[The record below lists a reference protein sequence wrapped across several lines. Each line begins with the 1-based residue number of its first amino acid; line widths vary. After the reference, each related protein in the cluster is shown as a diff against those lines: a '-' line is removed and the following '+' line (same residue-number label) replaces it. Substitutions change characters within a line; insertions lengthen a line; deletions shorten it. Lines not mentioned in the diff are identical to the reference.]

1 MITHSECLCN
11 SANCAKVRIVQLDAG
26 PEWHADPLLPAA
38 HSSTLLWLFAVP
50 YRMSAMLPLPCSLLS
65 TLYSLLSALQAP
77 LSALQAPLSALQA
90 PLSALHAPV
99 PTAVRH
105 GATERRSGERR
116 RMSLVSGD
124 MLCRQQNDGLCSKVT
139 KQVFFTLQVAIL
151 LLLNKYREDINNAP
165 PIIFNFK
172 ICENTLA

>member
-1 MITHSECLCN
+1 MTQKARLCL
-11 SANCAKVRIVQLDAG
+11 QD
-26 PEWHADPLLPAA
+26 LLPDFCCVPPQFGFCAA
-38 HSSTLLWLFAVP
+38 SVSGP
-50 YRMSAMLPLPCSLLS
+50 N
-65 TLYSLLSALQAP
+65 
-77 LSALQAPLSALQA
+77 A

-139 KQVFFTLQVAIL
+139 KQVFVTLQVAIL